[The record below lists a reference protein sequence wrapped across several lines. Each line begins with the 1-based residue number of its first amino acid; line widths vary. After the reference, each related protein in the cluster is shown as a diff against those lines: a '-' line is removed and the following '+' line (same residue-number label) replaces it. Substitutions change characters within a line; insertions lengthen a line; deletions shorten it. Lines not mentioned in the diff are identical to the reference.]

1 MSAPLPAQLYQPTL
15 RLALVAVALTVF
27 ISSPSLADAAIP
39 DPSSGSGDHGG
50 LLITTIQ
57 KEDEQEGNGVKSSGD
72 DDDGGGSGS
81 GGVSSSSASTT
92 TTTATTIPTTAAAIT
107 IGVQSGTPL
116 AEMNPLQQEELIKTV
131 ATFVVATTDISHG
144 DIAAIQL
151 EDTGTSS
158 KRPSRSAAGT
168 VIAVTL
174 ILKPTLPV
182 AVAEQAA
189 VAFVQAINTGTV
201 SFLKGTGWEFTGSV
215 STASV
220 SATLNTL
227 NAADNTTT
235 PAVSTVSTMTIP
247 STQAAKNGNQPSSSW
262 KGRRTAVIVG
272 TVLLLIP
279 VALLFVLQRMRCREG
294 LSSAA
299 AEPEQPR
306 KCAADTAPTLAPD
319 EKNPP
324 GNLHECASPPSSSP
338 LKPTAARRSTLFVYD
353 PRRARTLTLES
364 PPSIKVSIV

>member
-50 LLITTIQ
+50 LLTTTIK
-57 KEDEQEGNGVKSSGD
+57 KEDEQKGNGVKSSGD

-81 GGVSSSSASTT
+81 GGVPSSSSTT

-151 EDTGTSS
+151 EDTGTSG
-158 KRPSRSAAGT
+158 KRQSRSAAGT
-168 VIAVTL
+168 VIAVTV
-174 ILKPTLPV
+174 ILKLTLPA

-220 SATLNTL
+220 
-227 NAADNTTT
+227 
-235 PAVSTVSTMTIP
+235 
-247 STQAAKNGNQPSSSW
+247 
-262 KGRRTAVIVG
+262 
-272 TVLLLIP
+272 
-279 VALLFVLQRMRCREG
+279 
-294 LSSAA
+294 
-299 AEPEQPR
+299 
-306 KCAADTAPTLAPD
+306 
-319 EKNPP
+319 
-324 GNLHECASPPSSSP
+324 
-338 LKPTAARRSTLFVYD
+338 
-353 PRRARTLTLES
+353 
-364 PPSIKVSIV
+364 